1 MEDAEPSRRYRR
13 RRLGRVDAAPRRLA
27 ADELHGRVADEVV
40 EGADGVRAA
49 ADAGEHGV
57 GQPPFDFGELLLY
70 LLRYDRLEVAHYR
83 REGVRPHARAEDVM
97 RVGDAARPLA
107 HRLADGVL
115 QSSRAALDGVDF
127 RAEQPHAVDV
137 ERLTLDVLAPH
148 EDLALHAEERRRRR
162 RSDAVLPRAGLGD
175 EARLAH
181 ALREERLSENV
192 VYLVRAGVVQILALE
207 VYLRAAQVLRH
218 ALREVEPRRP
228 ARVVVKQRGELAPE
242 IRVVLVPVV
251 SLFKLDDGVHQ
262 RLGNVLPAVFAEPSS
277 AHL

>member
-1 MEDAEPSRRYRR
+1 MS
-13 RRLGRVDAAPRRLA
+13 
-27 ADELHGRVADEVV
+27 
-40 EGADGVRAA
+40 
-49 ADAGEHGV
+49 
-57 GQPPFDFGELLLY
+57 
-70 LLRYDRLEVAHYR
+70 
-83 REGVRPHARAEDVM
+83 
-97 RVGDAARPLA
+97 VGDAARPLA

-115 QSSRAALDGVDF
+115 QRPGAALYRMDR

-137 ERLTLDVLAPH
+137 ERLALDVLASH

-162 RSDAVLPRAGLGD
+162 RRDAVLPRAGLGY

-181 ALREERLSENV
+181 ALREERLSEHV
-192 VYLVRAGVVQILALE
+192 VYLVRAGVVQVLALE